1 MMIPAP
7 TLPYQLKVGYDA
19 VMKFL
24 LLICLF
30 AVPLLAQTDLP
41 DRGEIADLKGM
52 SKVYVVANAEH
63 FKMVKKELAKSFT
76 LVNKADEADFFLEYK
91 ILSTKYDQQLKLES
105 ETCQLDAYL
114 FRDKRKVVAWSESTF
129 DGVFSTATQSL
140 TKKFKKAFAK
150 M

>member
-1 MMIPAP
+1 
-7 TLPYQLKVGYDA
+7 
-19 VMKFL
+19 MKFL
-24 LLICLF
+24 LLMFLF

-41 DRGEIADLKGM
+41 DRGELADLKGM

-91 ILSTKYDQQLKLES
+91 ILSTSQNTSLRIDS

-129 DGVFSTATQSL
+129 DGAFSTATQSL